1 MLREYYHFIKEYFL
15 LVELKIKY
23 VVIVIVSALFDKC
36 FSRLIPFFGSLI
48 ISSLTSKNETM
59 SYF

>member
-23 VVIVIVSALFDKC
+23 VVIVIVSALFDKG
-36 FSRLIPFFGSLI
+36 FSLFWF
-48 ISSLTSKNETM
+48 
-59 SYF
+59 SYY